1 MLILILSVVLL
12 LALGGVVCVYW
23 TARGDAPRWARGVAR
38 TTDVASGI
46 LLSANKS
53 NRSGSQNSVDN
64 D

>member
-12 LALGGVVCVYW
+12 LALGGIVCIYW

-38 TTDVASGI
+38 TTDVASDV
-46 LLSANKS
+46 LLHANKS
-53 NRSGSQNSVDN
+53 SKSQNDTDN